1 MLKNCFFKFNLRL
14 LGLINSNNYT
24 MKTKFNGFL
33 TLLLAFVVQISF
45 AQEKTISGTVTEESG
60 ALPGVSVLV
69 KGTLSGQ
76 ETDFDGKYSI
86 KAKAGDVL
94 VFRYLG
100 YKTVE
105 RTVGSANTINVKL
118 EQESNVLDEIVV
130 VGYGTS
136 TKKSFTGTA
145 SVVSKEKLEAK
156 NFSNVTQALIGEVAG
171 VTVINGSGQ
180 PGSVAAVRIRGFG
193 SVNGNRAPL
202 YVVDGIPF
210 SGSINS
216 INPSDIESTTIL
228 KDATA
233 TAIYGSRGANG
244 VVVITTKKGTS
255 DKSYIEVDIKSSIND
270 QLIPRYDVI
279 SNPEQYIGLV
289 WEGLYNRGVATNNA
303 NPVAFANGRLLGANG
318 IGNGYNMWNAATAA
332 DLIDPATASVR
343 PGVTRLYTPERYT
356 DEALNAATRIESN
369 LRMGGGN
376 STSNYFASFGYLE
389 DNGIVINSDYKRYT
403 TRLNLNSQIKPWLK
417 IGANAGYAFSRS
429 TNNGQTNGAEN
440 IFEFADKMAP
450 IYPVFERDV
459 NGDKIPDPL
468 LGGFLY
474 DYGINRPNANS
485 LNPVASAVLDLD
497 QTDRHELNANFDF
510 DFKLSDNLNFQV
522 KYGTQYSTNEN
533 RDFINPFYGSFAPD
547 NGRLS
552 ISTSQSLTQNF
563 QQILRY
569 NKSWGK
575 HNLDVLAAHESFDFD
590 QNFISQAARNMA
602 SPFILE
608 LNNFI
613 EMTSTP
619 TSYNQGFSVESYFGQ
634 VNYSFDQKYFFS
646 GSLRTDGSS
655 RFVNDKWGTFGS
667 VGASWVISQEDF
679 LRDNSLL
686 KFLKVKASYGINGD
700 QGGVGFYSGY
710 DSFNVTNL
718 GGQVSIQPG
727 GNGNPDLTW
736 ETSKMMQFGTE
747 FTLGTFLDGS
757 FDFYDKRTD
766 NLIFSRRVGP
776 SQGIAI
782 ITVNDGE
789 LMNRGL
795 EFDLTGHLVKKENFS
810 LDLSVNGA
818 FLDNE
823 IINMPLDPAT
833 GQQKFLDVQGSYAW
847 SSGRSIFDFYMREWA
862 GVDPAD
868 GAPMWYQYWDD
879 LNDNGI
885 LDAGEPTSSATS
897 PWFIQNP
904 NDANDTQ
911 NNNQTTSIV
920 EYQKRVN
927 NTNIKKQITK
937 TYARASQVYVN
948 KSSIPKLQ
956 GAFRLAARVH
966 DFDIS
971 AQFTYSMGGYAY
983 DGQYAEL
990 MSDRFGA
997 AGNNYHTD
1005 IFNRWTQPGDI
1016 TNVPRLADALDAQA
1030 ISASTR
1036 FLTKTDFIALNN
1048 LKVGYTLS
1056 NDIVA
1061 KAGMQSVNI
1070 WMAGDNLFQSTA
1082 RNGFLPTT
1090 SETGSSGRGL
1100 YAPMTTITLGVRVK
1114 F

>member
-1 MLKNCFFKFNLRL
+1 MLKICFFKFNLRL
-14 LGLINSNNYT
+14 LVLINSNNYK

-33 TLLLAFVVQISF
+33 TLLLAFVVQITF

-69 KGTLSGQ
+69 KGTTSGQ

-105 RTVGSANTINVKL
+105 RTVGSANSINVRL
-118 EQESNVLDEIVV
+118 DQESNVLDEIVV
-130 VGYGTS
+130 VGYGTT
-136 TKKSFTGTA
+136 TKKSYTGTA
-145 SVVSKEKLEAK
+145 SVVNKEKLDAK
-156 NFSNVTQALIGEVAG
+156 NFSNVSQALIGEVAG

-180 PGSVAAVRIRGFG
+180 PGTVAAVRIRGFG

-244 VVVITTKKGTS
+244 VIVITTKKGTS
-255 DKSYIEVDIKSSIND
+255 EKSYIEVDIKSSIND
-270 QLIPRYDVI
+270 QIIPRYDVI
-279 SNPEQYIGLV
+279 SNPEQYVGLV
-289 WEGLYNRGVATNNA
+289 WEGLYNRGVATGQV
-303 NPVAFANGRLLGANG
+303 NPVDFANGRLLGANG
-318 IGNGYNMWNAATAA
+318 IGVGYNMWNAATAA
-332 DLIDPATASVR
+332 ELIDPTTASVR
-343 PGVTRLYTPERYT
+343 NGVTRRYTPERYV
-356 DEALNAATRIESN
+356 DEAFNAATRNEAN
-369 LRMGGGN
+369 LRMGGGS

-389 DNGIVINSDYKRYT
+389 DNGIAINTNYKRYT
-403 TRLNLNSQIKPWLK
+403 SRLNLNSTIKPWLK

-440 IFEFADKMAP
+440 LFEFADKMAP
-450 IYPVFERDV
+450 IYPVFERDA
-459 NGDKIPDPL
+459 NGEKMPDIL

-474 DYGINRPNANS
+474 DYGFNRPNSNS
-485 LNPVASAVLDLD
+485 LNPIASALYDLN

-510 DFKLSDNLNFQV
+510 DFKISENLNFQV
-522 KYGTQYSTNEN
+522 KYGTQYSTNEF
-533 RDFINPFYGSFAPD
+533 RGFTNPFYGPLKAD

-552 ISTSQSLTQNF
+552 VSTTQSLTQNF
-563 QQILRY
+563 QQILRF
-569 NKSWGK
+569 NKTWGK
-575 HNLDVLAAHESFDFD
+575 HNLDALAAHESFDFD
-590 QNFISQAARNMA
+590 QNFVSQSAKNMA

-619 TSYNQGFSVESYFGQ
+619 SGFNQGFSVDSYFGQ
-634 VNYSFDQKYFFS
+634 LNYNFDNKYFFS

-655 RFVNDKWGTFGS
+655 RFVNEKWGTFGS
-667 VGASWVISQEDF
+667 LGASWVLSEENF
-679 LRDNSLL
+679 LKDNSLI
-686 KFLKVKASYGINGD
+686 KFLKLKASWGINGD
-700 QGGVGFYSGY
+700 QGGVGFYSGF
-710 DSFNVTNL
+710 DTFNVTNL
-718 GGQVSIQPG
+718 GGNVSIQPG

-736 ETSKMMQFGTE
+736 ETSKMLQFGTE
-747 FTLGTFLDGS
+747 FTLGKFLDGS

-766 NLIFSRRVGP
+766 NLIFQRRVGP

-810 LDLSVNGA
+810 LDLSLNGA
-818 FLDNE
+818 FLQNE
-823 IINMPLDPAT
+823 ITQMPLDPAT
-833 GQQKFLDVQGSYAW
+833 NQQKYLDTQGLFAW
-847 SSGRSIFDFYMREWA
+847 SVGRSIFDFFTREWA
-862 GVDPAD
+862 GVDPSD

-879 LNDNGI
+879 KNDNGI
-885 LDAGEPTSSATS
+885 LDAGEPTSSGAS

-904 NDANDTQ
+904 NDANDL
-911 NNNQTTSIV
+911 NNNNTTSSIV
-920 EYQKRVN
+920 EYQKRVDD
-927 NTNIKKQITK
+927 TNIKKQVTR
-937 TYARASQVYVN
+937 TYANASQVYVN
-948 KSSIPKLQ
+948 KSSIPKLA
-956 GAFRLAARVH
+956 GAFRLSAKIH

-971 AQFTYSMGGYAY
+971 TQFTYSMGGYAY

-990 MSDRFGA
+990 MSDRLGA
-997 AGNNYHTD
+997 ASNNFHTD

-1016 TNVPRLADALDAQA
+1016 TNVPRLADALDVNAV
-1030 ISASTR
+1030 SGSTR
-1036 FLTKTDFIALNN
+1036 FITKTDFIALNN
-1048 LKVGYTLS
+1048 LKVGYTL
-1056 NDIVA
+1056 DRDVVK
-1061 KAGMQSVNI
+1061 KAGMETVNI
-1070 WMAGDNLFQSTA
+1070 WLAGDNLFQSTA
-1082 RNGFLPTT
+1082 RAGFLPTT
-1090 SETGSSGRGL
+1090 SETGGSGRGL
-1100 YAPMTTITLGVRVK
+1100 YAPMTTVTLGVRVK